1 MDSYISIDFSL
12 LYALNLITT
21 FDCEGFFL
29 QNTFALYL
37 MVPPGDMLTLGVD
50 GENAQRLVFVSS
62 LIPTTKSLISH

>member
-1 MDSYISIDFSL
+1 MCRKILNEIYQNVVGNFMDSYTSIDFSL

-50 GENAQRLVFVSS
+50 GENA
-62 LIPTTKSLISH
+62 

>member
-1 MDSYISIDFSL
+1 MCRKILNEIYQNVVGNFMDSYISIDFSL

-50 GENAQRLVFVSS
+50 GENA
-62 LIPTTKSLISH
+62 